1 MKSHY
6 LGVGVIGLAL
16 AGLWFAGGG
25 STPPSAQA
33 GESLRVAAPV
43 SHDNLTVYFVHGP
56 QTIDDARVVGLQ
68 EAIENKWVVVHET
81 GEVNELSIEN
91 VSADRDV
98 FVQSGDMIR
107 GGKQDRLIAT
117 DMLVRPGA
125 GKLPVPSHCVEQ
137 GRWTGRGGEATTHF
151 NKSSNFAVGN
161 DIKIANANRDQ
172 GKVWQEVAAN
182 QSKLTKNVG
191 TVVADPQ
198 SPTSLQLSLENPV
211 VQAKVS
217 EYERTLKA
225 SGENRTGVVGA
236 VFVVNGKVASAE
248 VYGSSGLFQK
258 AWPKLLRAA
267 SAEAIADKKA
277 GDNPAVPSCR
287 EVELFLASA
296 ATAEPT
302 ATNNDEIAQTE
313 GRVQNLID
321 VPMSGRGSGNA
332 VRFMQAGGGRANNN
346 DVQTPNRVLIEGNTV
361 TAERVHANAQPTPLN
376 PAQPQPQLLNFTH
389 SLQLPEPG
397 QQGGQQAAIIVNPTA
412 GNRRAANPAPANPTA
427 NPLATNRVDN
437 RGSLMLESR
446 DATQKNAVIHRSYIK
461 K

>member
-16 AGLWFAGGG
+16 AGLWLAGGG
-25 STPPSAQA
+25 STPPAAHA

-43 SHDNLTVYFVHGP
+43 AHDNLTVYFVHGP
-56 QTIDDARVVGLQ
+56 QTIDDSRVVGLQ
-68 EAIENKWVVVHET
+68 EAIANKWVVVHET

-107 GGKQDRLIAT
+107 GGKQDRLIAS
-117 DMLVRPGA
+117 DILVRPGA
-125 GKLPVPSHCVEQ
+125 GRLPVPSHCVEQ
-137 GRWTGRGGEATTHF
+137 GRWTGRGAEATTHF
-151 NKSSNFAVGN
+151 NKSDNFAVGN
-161 DIKIANANRDQ
+161 DIKLANAYRDQ
-172 GKVWQEVAAN
+172 SMVWKEVANN
-182 QSKLTKNVG
+182 QSKLTKNLG
-191 TVVADPQ
+191 QAVADPQ
-198 SPTSLQLSLENPV
+198 SPTSLQLSLENPA

-217 EYERTLKA
+217 EYERNLKA
-225 SGENRTGVVGA
+225 SGENRAGVVGA

-267 SAEAIADKKA
+267 SAEAVADKKP
-277 GDNPAVPSCR
+277 GDNPAAPSCR
-287 EVELFLASA
+287 EVELFLAST

-302 ATNNDEIAQTE
+302 PTRDAGVQVEAD
-313 GRVQNLID
+313 GRVVQTGGQAEQMLQGAAR
-321 VPMSGRGSGNA
+321 PMNDNIVAPNRGWAN
-332 VRFMQAGGGRANNN
+332 FNGRAGNS
-346 DVQTPNRVLIEGNTV
+346 PRELNRVALPPAVQVVDNTASIV
-361 TAERVHANAQPTPLN
+361 LENELR
-376 PAQPQPQLLNFTH
+376 
-389 SLQLPEPG
+389 
-397 QQGGQQAAIIVNPTA
+397 GGQPGPIVNPTT
-412 GNRRAANPAPANPTA
+412 GNRRANPAPANPGA
-427 NPLATNRVDN
+427 NPLSTNRVDN

>member
-25 STPPSAQA
+25 TTPPAAQA
-33 GESLRVAAPV
+33 GEQLRVAAPV

-56 QTIDDARVVGLQ
+56 QAIDDSRVVGLQ
-68 EAIENKWVVVHET
+68 EAIEKKWVVVHET

-117 DMLVRPGA
+117 DLLVRPGA

-137 GRWTGRGGEATTHF
+137 GRWTGRGAEATTHF
-151 NKSSNFAVGN
+151 NKSENFAVGN
-161 DIKIANANRDQ
+161 DIKLANAYRDQ
-172 GKVWQEVAAN
+172 SKVWAEVANN
-182 QSKLTKNVG
+182 QKKLTDNTGAK
-191 TVVADPQ
+191 VADPQ

-217 EYERTLKA
+217 EYEQSLKA
-225 SGENRTGVVGA
+225 SGENRAGVVGV
-236 VFVVNGKVASAE
+236 VFVVNGKVSAAE

-277 GDNPAVPSCR
+277 GENPAAPSCR

-302 ATNNDEIAQTE
+302 IPNREEINQTE
-313 GRVQNLID
+313 GRVVQTE
-321 VPMSGRGSGNA
+321 GRGGRGVGN
-332 VRFMQAGGGRANNN
+332 R
-346 DVQTPNRVLIEGNTV
+346 VQIQGNEVQVSDNVPNRGWVNLGGQMSTDV
-361 TAERVHANAQPTPLN
+361 TAVN
-376 PAQPQPQLLNFTH
+376 PARPQPQPPQLQNF
-389 SLQLPEPG
+389 SQSIVLSEPTPRAV
-397 QQGGQQAAIIVNPTA
+397 QQDAIVVNPTV
-412 GNRRAANPAPANPTA
+412 GNRRVNPANPNPSA

-446 DATQKNAVIHRSYIK
+446 DATQQNAVIHRSYIK